1 MKSNRI
7 RFNFAVSE
15 ANDRFRT
22 KLSPITSFEAGKLFW
37 QQLPAPLSVPQIG
50 PDEIIRDILEA
61 TLLRVQKSS
70 SPDIAAAAVKC
81 LNLLRG
87 KDPAEETE
95 ESL

>member
-1 MKSNRI
+1 MKSNRM
-7 RFNFAVSE
+7 RLSFAVTE
-15 ANDRFRT
+15 ASNRFRT
-22 KLSPITSFEAGKLFW
+22 RLSPVTSFEAGKLFW
-37 QQLPAPLSVPQIG
+37 QQLPAPLSVPQME

-61 TLLRVQKSS
+61 TLLRVQKNS

-87 KDPAEETE
+87 KNTAE